1 MSLRSFL
8 GSIYRGEERED
19 MSDIKSIGYL
29 RKENDG
35 APLPCLMR
43 CCILMANDPSRIGQP
58 LWRKAPG
65 QGYGGK

>member
-1 MSLRSFL
+1 
-8 GSIYRGEERED
+8 

-29 RKENDG
+29 KKENDG